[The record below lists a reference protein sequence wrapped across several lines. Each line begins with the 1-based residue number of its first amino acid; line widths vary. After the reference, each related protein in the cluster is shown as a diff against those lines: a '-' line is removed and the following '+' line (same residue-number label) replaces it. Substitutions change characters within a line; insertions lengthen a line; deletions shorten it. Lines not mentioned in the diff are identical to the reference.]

1 MADDRSTTDILNDL
15 IETCK
20 DGADG
25 YRAAAED
32 VQDSSLKALFTQL
45 AAQRGQFMTELQG
58 IVAGMGEQPE
68 RSGSVLAAAH
78 RGWINLKSAVAS
90 RDDVAILAECER
102 GDEAAVTAY
111 ENAMRAA
118 LPSNV
123 LDVVQRQGM
132 EVRAAYER
140 VRTLEVARS

>member
-1 MADDRSTTDILNDL
+1 
-15 IETCK
+15 ETCK

-132 EVRAAYER
+132 DVRAAYER